1 MQHSCCIFTKNS
13 VLWYKKIISHKT
25 LIISKMMCVNEKL
38 NYGGSIPSRPQEA
51 FKELKAFL
59 VFIFSKVYRTYSA
72 KLQSPA
78 IFN

>member
-1 MQHSCCIFTKNS
+1 MH
-13 VLWYKKIISHKT
+13 
-25 LIISKMMCVNEKL
+25 VNEKL

-78 IFN
+78 IFNYYFL